1 MAWVPPSSMASLSDL
16 SSSLLSR
23 QALDA
28 LGAAEAAVSQL
39 EASIAPIV
47 DHCSSRSLAAD
58 LAPMDR
64 AKAHLVTA
72 HAAASLFC
80 LVLRSYGLTPSE
92 HGVAKD
98 MARIDSYV
106 HKVRRA
112 DSATDG
118 SATDGALGGPA
129 ASLDVAAA
137 TRFIVHAVPDLTP
150 EQRRLVREAGKK
162 RRPRG
167 GDGRR
172 EGEGE
177 GRGEGGVGEGEA
189 ERAGKKVKSVREA
202 AQEFLAMT
210 AADVAEA
217 KEEGAERQVK
227 DEEEI

>member
-1 MAWVPPSSMASLSDL
+1 MASPSGV
-16 SSSLLSR
+16 SSTLLSR

-39 EASIAPIV
+39 ETSLTPIV
-47 DHCSSRSLAAD
+47 DRCSSRALAAD

-80 LVLRSYGLTPSE
+80 LVLRSYGLAPSE

-106 HKVRRA
+106 HKVLLA
-112 DSATDG
+112 DTTAAG
-118 SATDGALGGPA
+118 GADGAVGAPA
-129 ASLDVAAA
+129 SSLNVAAA
-137 TRFIVHAVPDLTP
+137 TRFIAHAIPDLTP

-167 GDGRR
+167 GDGG
-172 EGEGE
+172 GEGAGGKGE
-177 GRGEGGVGEGEA
+177 EGGVGGGEA
-189 ERAGKKVKSVREA
+189 ERAGKKVKSVRQA
-202 AQEFLAMT
+202 AEDFLAMA
-210 AADVAEA
+210 AADVAT
-217 KEEGAERQVK
+217 EEGEER
-227 DEEEI
+227 